1 MALFLWLALISD
13 SFLHL
18 KFTCMSCQVIP
29 KAWPSR
35 VVRGSI
41 KLRIPASL
49 LGSMSSFVP
58 TPDVCFFSDFAEIIL
73 QECFQVRRP
82 CVWIH
87 GIPFEAKTE
96 ASFFC
101 SFYHP
106 CRRLRLCVQSG
117 LWHWVGVP
125 LWRSG
130 LPEAGALWNDF
141 RIRVSTEGGIPQIWG
156 ASRVRVF
163 QLEIPE

>member
-1 MALFLWLALISD
+1 
-13 SFLHL
+13 
-18 KFTCMSCQVIP
+18 MSCQVIP

-96 ASFFC
+96 AVFLLILSSMSETLVVCPVVRTLTLGGSTSMTVWFA
-101 SFYHP
+101 
-106 CRRLRLCVQSG
+106 LR
-117 LWHWVGVP
+117 WVLFETILGSKSAQKVVF
-125 LWRSG
+125 LRFG
-130 LPEAGALWNDF
+130 ELPESEFSN
-141 RIRVSTEGGIPQIWG
+141 
-156 ASRVRVF
+156 
-163 QLEIPE
+163 

>member
-1 MALFLWLALISD
+1 
-13 SFLHL
+13 
-18 KFTCMSCQVIP
+18 MSCQVIP

-96 ASFFC
+96 AVFWLILPSMSETLVVCPVVSQDFDTGWE
-101 SFYHP
+101 Y
-106 CRRLRLCVQSG
+106 LYDG
-117 LWHWVGVP
+117 LVC
-125 LWRSG
+125 
-130 LPEAGALWNDF
+130 PEAGAL
-141 RIRVSTEGGIPQIWG
+141 
-156 ASRVRVF
+156 
-163 QLEIPE
+163 

>member
-1 MALFLWLALISD
+1 
-13 SFLHL
+13 
-18 KFTCMSCQVIP
+18 MSCQVIP

-96 ASFFC
+96 AVFLAHFAIHVGD
-101 SFYHP
+101 FG
-106 CRRLRLCVQSG
+106 CVSSGESG
-117 LWHWVGVP
+117 L
-125 LWRSG
+125 
-130 LPEAGALWNDF
+130 
-141 RIRVSTEGGIPQIWG
+141 
-156 ASRVRVF
+156 
-163 QLEIPE
+163 

>member
-96 ASFFC
+96 AVFFAH
-101 SFYHP
+101 FIVHVGDFG
-106 CRRLRLCVQSG
+106 CVSSG
-117 LWHWVGVP
+117 QDFDTGWEYLYD
-125 LWRSG
+125 G
-130 LPEAGALWNDF
+130 LVCPEAGAL
-141 RIRVSTEGGIPQIWG
+141 
-156 ASRVRVF
+156 
-163 QLEIPE
+163 